1 MNREEKAKAK
11 SNEVV
16 VNHLHPLVIVES
28 KEEEK
33 AEPEPVV
40 DEVKLKHQRRVLL

>member
-1 MNREEKAKAK
+1 MNKEEKAKAN

-16 VNHLHPLVIVES
+16 VNHLVIVES

-40 DEVKLKHQRRVLL
+40 DEVKWKHQRRVLL